1 MMSDGRAHK
10 PAIRGYELFQNHQ
23 YSLYIRDR
31 LCSISFII
39 YLPMEFGLNAVH
51 RYAFRFS
58 QADVIDFAR
67 VTGDNN
73 PLHLDADFA
82 AQTPFKRPIIHG
94 MLGASIFT
102 KVLGT
107 EFPGY
112 GSVYLGQTLE
122 FLRPMFVDID
132 YEATFTVQSIDSAK
146 HTAQILGEIRDVKT
160 GKVTTKGMAT
170 LMHKEKIL

>member
-1 MMSDGRAHK
+1 MTINDT
-10 PAIRGYELFQNHQ
+10 
-23 YSLYIRDR
+23 
-31 LCSISFII
+31 
-39 YLPMEFGLNAVH
+39 H

-58 QADVIDFAR
+58 QADVIAFAQ

-73 PLHLDADFA
+73 PLHLDAEFA

-94 MLGASIFT
+94 MLGASVFT

-122 FLRPMFVDID
+122 FLRPMFVDVD
-132 YEATFTVQSIDSAK
+132 YEAVFTVKTINPEK
-146 HTAQILGEIRDVKT
+146 HVAEILGEIRDLAT
-160 GKVTTKGMAT
+160 NKVTTRGVAT
-170 LMHKEKIL
+170 LMHREKL

>member
-1 MMSDGRAHK
+1 MTDFAPG
-10 PAIRGYELFQNHQ
+10 
-23 YSLYIRDR
+23 
-31 LCSISFII
+31 
-39 YLPMEFGLNAVH
+39 AVH

-58 QADVIDFAR
+58 QADVADFAR

-82 AQTPFKRPIIHG
+82 ASTPFKRPIIHG
-94 MLGASIFT
+94 MLGASVFT

-122 FLRPMFVDID
+122 FLRPMFVDTD
-132 YEATFTVQSIDSAK
+132 YEAVFTVQSVNPGK
-146 HTAQILGEIRDVKT
+146 HTTEILGELRDLHT
-160 GKVTTKGMAT
+160 GKVTTRGVAT
-170 LMHKEKIL
+170 LMHRDLL

>member
-1 MMSDGRAHK
+1 M
-10 PAIRGYELFQNHQ
+10 QT
-23 YSLYIRDR
+23 
-31 LCSISFII
+31 
-39 YLPMEFGLNAVH
+39 EFGPGAVH
-51 RYAFRFS
+51 KHAFRFT

-112 GSVYLGQTLE
+112 GSVYLGQTLD
-122 FLRPMFVDID
+122 FLRPMFVDTD
-132 YEATFTVQSIDSAK
+132 YEATFTVQSVNPDK
-146 HTAQILGEIRDVKT
+146 HTAEILGELRDVQT
-160 GKVTTKGMAT
+160 GKVTTRGVAT
-170 LMHKEKIL
+170 LMHREKL